1 MLDKF
6 SIAGYCRISVDE
18 EQDRDN
24 TSIENQKAIIEDLV
38 KHKFPG
44 SKLTL
49 YEDRDRSGYTF
60 EQRENYQ
67 KMRGLMLDKK
77 YDILIIKDFSR
88 FSRRNSRG
96 LVELEDLRDAGMRI
110 ISIGD
115 NVDYP
120 NDDDWLKIQFQFL
133 INEMP
138 VTDASKKVKS
148 VIKRRQTDGKWI
160 CAVPYGY
167 VITNNKTMTFE
178 ADQTQAEVVRKIF
191 ELYNSGW
198 GYRKIANHLTD
209 LHISTPRM
217 DERSRKE
224 MKGEENKIKA
234 KPEWSIVT
242 IEGILRN
249 DFYIG
254 TLRQGKY
261 ARKKI
266 NGSDVKIDN
275 ADHIVFENH
284 HESIVDYRTF
294 AVTHEELKKRT
305 TDCYHGIKINDN
317 IYSGFIRCG
326 DCGEPMFA
334 MSRRD
339 LRPAYTCSS
348 YHKRGLS
355 GCSSHHTRV
364 DMLDNLLK
372 SYIKRVRENSAEM
385 IKELEASINNE
396 CNEVKSNQDTIALL
410 EKQLEDAREEL
421 KTATRQKVRELM
433 RRPEAEELIEESYG
447 ELISECEG
455 RITGIQN
462 QVLMTADKRNT
473 IIRVN
478 RIARTAI
485 DIFDETLEKDKLDR
499 RDLELI
505 LDKIIVFEDHIE
517 IKLKTDI
524 DALLK
529 LGTIPVEESVN
540 FNSDTADIE
549 NRIVQKT
556 RNHLDK
562 VYRVNVISDGDP
574 LEIYTEKDGEVIFK
588 KYSPVGELSDFAA
601 QICEALYKS
610 GDCVAAVC
618 DRDTVIAC
626 AGVPKKE
633 LVDKRISGGLTD
645 IMDSRKL
652 YAAAPQTE
660 LPFAEGEEIL
670 FISVAAPII
679 AEGDVMGCV
688 VFAAKQSTPEPTE
701 VQVKLA
707 ATVASFLG
715 KQMEG

>member
-1 MLDKF
+1 MVIILVEKHN
-6 SIAGYCRISVDE
+6 IAGYCRISVDE

-24 TSIENQKAIIEDLV
+24 TSIENQKSIIEDFV
-38 KHKFPG
+38 RHKFPG

-60 EQRENYQ
+60 GQRENYQ
-67 KMRGLMLDKK
+67 KMRTLMLDKK

-148 VIKRRQTDGKWI
+148 VIKRRQNDGKWI

-167 VITNNKTMTFE
+167 IITNNKTMTFE
-178 ADQTQAEVVRKIF
+178 ADQTQAEVVRKVF

-209 LHISTPRM
+209 LHIPTPRM

-261 ARKKI
+261 TRKKI
-266 NGSDVKIDN
+266 NGSDVKIDD
-275 ADHIVFENH
+275 ADHIIFENH
-284 HESIVDYRTF
+284 HEPIVDYRTF
-294 AVTHEELKKRT
+294 AVTQESLKNRIT
-305 TDCYHGIKINDN
+305 NGYHGIKINDN
-317 IYSGFIRCG
+317 VYSGFIRCG
-326 DCGEPMFA
+326 NCGEPMFA

-339 LRPAYTCSS
+339 LSPAYTCSS
-348 YHKRGLS
+348 YHKRGLN

-364 DMLDNLLK
+364 DMLDTLLK

-385 IKELEASINNE
+385 ISELEASIK
-396 CNEVKSNQDTIALL
+396 NEVNEVQSNQDTIAFL
-410 EKQLEDAREEL
+410 EKQLDDAREEL
-421 KTATRQKVRELM
+421 KAATRQKVRELM

-447 ELISECEG
+447 ELIAECEG

-462 QVLMTADKRNT
+462 QIIMTADKRNT
-473 IIRVN
+473 VIRVN

-485 DIFDETLEKDKLDR
+485 DIFDEILNKEKLDKH
-499 RDLELI
+499 DLELI
-505 LDKIIVFEDHIE
+505 IDKIIVYEDHIE
-517 IKLKTDI
+517 IKLKADI
-524 DALLK
+524 DALLR
-529 LGTIPVEESVN
+529 LGTIPAEESVN
-540 FNSDTADIE
+540 FDSDTADIE

-556 RNHLDK
+556 KNHLDK

-574 LEIYTEKDGEVIFK
+574 SQTTLTVFNRFYIAMDGLEKR
-588 KYSPVGELSDFAA
+588 
-601 QICEALYKS
+601 
-610 GDCVAAVC
+610 AVN
-618 DRDTVIAC
+618 
-626 AGVPKKE
+626 
-633 LVDKRISGGLTD
+633 S
-645 IMDSRKL
+645 
-652 YAAAPQTE
+652 
-660 LPFAEGEEIL
+660 
-670 FISVAAPII
+670 
-679 AEGDVMGCV
+679 
-688 VFAAKQSTPEPTE
+688 ST
-701 VQVKLA
+701 
-707 ATVASFLG
+707 
-715 KQMEG
+715 

>member
-1 MLDKF
+1 MSEIY

-18 EQDRDN
+18 ELDREN
-24 TSIENQKAIIEDLV
+24 TSIENQKAIIEDFV
-38 KHKFPG
+38 KQKFPG
-44 SKLTL
+44 SRLAL

-60 EQRENYQ
+60 AQRDGYQ
-67 KMRGLMLDKK
+67 TMRRLMFEKK
-77 YDILIIKDFSR
+77 YDILIVKDFSR

-120 NDDDWLKIQFQFL
+120 NDDEWLKIQFQFL

-148 VIKRRQTDGKWI
+148 VIKRRQNDGKWI

-167 VITNNKTMTFE
+167 VITNNKAMTFE
-178 ADQTQAEVVRKIF
+178 VDPTQADIIREIF
-191 ELYNSGW
+191 ARYNKGW
-198 GYRKIANHLTD
+198 GYRKIANHLTE
-209 LHISTPRM
+209 LCIPTPRM
-217 DERSRKE
+217 DERTRRE
-224 MKGEENKIKA
+224 ARGEDTKIKA

-266 NGSDVKIDN
+266 NGADVKRSET
-275 ADHIVFENH
+275 DHIVFENN
-284 HESIVDYRTF
+284 HEAIVDYRTF
-294 AVTHEELKKRT
+294 AVAQEELKKRAT
-305 TDCYHGIKINDN
+305 SGYRGVKKYDN
-317 IYSGFIRCG
+317 IYSGYLRCG

-339 LRPAYTCSS
+339 LAPAYTCSS

-364 DMLDNLLK
+364 DLLDSLLK
-372 SYIKRVRENSAEM
+372 RYLLKVRENAFEM
-385 IKELEASINNE
+385 IKSLEESIKNE
-396 CNEVKSNQDTIALL
+396 DSAVTCTQDTIAFL
-410 EKQLEDAREEL
+410 EKQLEDAHEEL
-421 KTATRQKVRELM
+421 KTATRQKIRELM
-433 RRPEAEELIEESYG
+433 RRPEAEVLIEESYG
-447 ELISECEG
+447 ALIAECEG

-462 QVLMTADKRNT
+462 QIAMTADKRNT
-473 IIRVN
+473 VIRVN

-485 DIFDETLEKDKLDR
+485 DIFSEVLEKEKLDKQ
-499 RDLELI
+499 DVELI
-505 LDKIIVFEDHIE
+505 IHKIIVYEDHIE
-517 IKLKTDI
+517 IKLKADI
-524 DALLK
+524 DSLLR
-529 LGTIPVEESVN
+529 LGILPDEEPVN
-540 FNSDTADIE
+540 FKSGTADIE
-549 NRIVQKT
+549 NRIVRKT
-556 RNHLDK
+556 QNHPDK

-588 KYSPVGELSDFAA
+588 KYSPVGELTDFAA
-601 QICEALYKS
+601 QICESLYKT
-610 GDCVAAVC
+610 GDCVVAVC

-633 LVDKRISGGLTD
+633 FIDKRISESLSE
-645 IMDSRKL
+645 IMDARKIFS
-652 YAAAPQTE
+652 AAPISE
-660 LPFAEGEEIL
+660 LAFVEGDETL
-670 FISVAAPII
+670 FLSVAAPIV
-679 AEGDVMGCV
+679 AEGDVLGCV
-688 VFAAKQSTPEPTE
+688 VFVAKQGSPEPTE

-707 ATVASFLG
+707 SAVASFLG
-715 KQMEG
+715 KQMEA